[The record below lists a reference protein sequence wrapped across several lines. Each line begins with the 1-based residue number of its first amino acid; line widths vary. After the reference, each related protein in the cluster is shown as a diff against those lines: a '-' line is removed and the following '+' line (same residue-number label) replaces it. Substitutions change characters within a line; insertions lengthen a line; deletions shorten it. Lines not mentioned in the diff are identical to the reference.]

1 MTRPTIFSDVH
12 QQRELMNNKKR
23 ITLLSFLAYFVMSG
37 MLAPIGIISSPM
49 AEYYDVP
56 ITELTANFSWLT
68 FGILAGAVIAL
79 VIFDWIPLKKLMV
92 LLYGLILACLLSLT
106 MHDEFDLIWLSIGLV
121 GICCGVGLAG
131 AALIISKTY
140 NADQRASML
149 VITDGSF
156 SVAGIICSWIAVV
169 LVAREFHWSGPYV
182 FVALIAAAVVLLS
195 LFSRFPESEVEVMT
209 VAERDPWPASVWL
222 CLIALF
228 LYTLGQYSML
238 LWLPNYAETQLGA
251 PRDQAGQLVSQFWTG
266 MFAAQL
272 FVAWWVLRVGV
283 RRLVLIAGVLAS
295 LASMPLWFYDDID
308 SLIVLTTIWGFANLG
323 LLKIVLSFATEMVR
337 IPTARLISTLLLGAS
352 LGTAVS
358 PWLTSKI
365 VAATDN
371 HFILQFSTGCYIVL
385 TILLVLATRLH
396 DSENVDPT
404 S

>member
-1 MTRPTIFSDVH
+1 
-12 QQRELMNNKKR
+12 MNNKKR

-37 MLAPIGIISSPM
+37 MLAPIGIISGPM
-49 AEYYDVP
+49 AEYFDVP

-79 VIFDWIPLKKLMV
+79 VVFEWISLRKLMV
-92 LLYGLILACLLSLT
+92 LLYGLILAILLSLT
-106 MHDEFDLIWLSIGLV
+106 LHDDFDLIWLSIGLV
-121 GICCGVGLAG
+121 GTCCGVGLAG

-140 NADQRASML
+140 AADQRASML

-156 SVAGIICSWIAVV
+156 SVAGVICSWLAVV

-182 FVALIAAAVVLLS
+182 FVALIAATIVLLAIIS
-195 LFSRFPESEVEVMT
+195 TFPDADAEEKMTAESE
-209 VAERDPWPASVWL
+209 PWPVSVWL

-283 RRLVLIAGVLAS
+283 RRLVLIAGILVS
-295 LASMPLWFYDDID
+295 LGSMPLWFYDDID
-308 SLIVLTTIWGFANLG
+308 SLIVLATIWGFANLG
-323 LLKIVLSFATEMVR
+323 LLKIVLSFATELVR
-337 IPTARLISTLLLGAS
+337 VPTARLVSTLLLGAS

-358 PWLTSKI
+358 PWLTSRI

-385 TILLVLATRLH
+385 TILLVLATRLQGNG
-396 DSENVDPT
+396 NVGT
-404 S
+404 NS